1 MNKTS
6 IGFKIVTITLS
17 LFMFLFLAGL
27 VPLAIVAYKK
37 GTKFNTATVQVKTSA
52 DEIYSAAL
60 GIIYDDPAIEL
71 RKKNDKELKL
81 EARRENQEAKLEV
94 KQLEA
99 GKAELIVKANA
110 GKKADDIALALHIVE
125 RICGVLDVEYQV
137 VEE

>member
-1 MNKTS
+1 MKGTS
-6 IGFKIVTITLS
+6 IGFRIATIVLS
-17 LFMFLFLAGL
+17 LFMFIFLAGL

-37 GTKFNTATVQVKTSA
+37 GTKFNTATVEVKTSA

-60 GIIYDDPAIEL
+60 GIIYDDPDIEL
-71 RKKNDKELKL
+71 RKKNDRELKL
-81 EARRENQEAKLEV
+81 EARRVNQEAKIEV
-94 KQLEA
+94 KQISD

-137 VEE
+137 VEQ